1 MKWLYCINL
10 EIKLLCHTARVE
22 WHYNNICMCYMKGIM
37 NKHFISATQDRVT
50 FIRFMLYILL
60 SPNIANGKT
69 KRGRKINPSYHD
81 VGMEFPVLNLF
92 GLIKLQDPGDVCG
105 HHTNIVTNSIARSI
119 FICNEWHNSIAVSVS
134 VSVSSQ
140 FCGFFSVPNLDPPP
154 IQIRNNKNI

>member
-37 NKHFISATQDRVT
+37 NKNFISATQDRVT

-60 SPNIANGKT
+60 SPNIANKT
-69 KRGRKINPSYHD
+69 CHD

-105 HHTNIVTNSIARSI
+105 HNTNIVTNSIARSI

-140 FCGFFSVPNLDPPP
+140 LCGFFSVSNLDPPP